1 MERAEAVEAGAT
13 LKNFFQFFPQT
24 PKFDI
29 YIFIYIFSFCAVK
42 NQKNISIKYIVRELA
57 IEYA

>member
-29 YIFIYIFSFCAVK
+29 YIFIYIFSFCVVK
-42 NQKNISIKYIVRELA
+42 QIKKIYL
-57 IEYA
+57 